1 MVNKN
6 TQTDSDFLNQSQ
18 QLLEKTVDTLDSDIT
33 EKLFNVRRKVLAEH
47 YNQRTLESEQQGW
60 KSWLP
65 AMGVALTASIIL
77 GVFIQSGLWQSNS
90 LTVSDD
96 MELAATLENI
106 ELYNDLEFYQWL
118 VESEVQTG

>member
-1 MVNKN
+1 
-6 TQTDSDFLNQSQ
+6 
-18 QLLEKTVDTLDSDIT
+18 
-33 EKLFNVRRKVLAEH
+33 
-47 YNQRTLESEQQGW
+47 
-60 KSWLP
+60 
-65 AMGVALTASIIL
+65 MGVALTASIIL